1 LTRLA
6 AAVRGV
12 VWVLGALTL
21 VALLDRFSSYVE
33 LLTFFRVQYAALL
46 LVAVV
51 IALVVRLHRVA
62 LAAIVLAGVNLGI
75 VAPTWVSPRAESA
88 TSSGSLTL
96 LLLNLQSD
104 NDEQAVVARLIG
116 ETNPDVVAIGLRPK

>member
-12 VWVLGALTL
+12 VWFLGALTL
-21 VALLDRFSSYVE
+21 VALLDRFSPYFE

-46 LVAVV
+46 LVALV

-62 LAAIVLAGVNLGI
+62 LAAIVWGVKTRLAPARNGDYQAEREFFGT
-75 VAPTWVSPRAESA
+75 PHGRGSP
-88 TSSGSLTL
+88 L
-96 LLLNLQSD
+96 
-104 NDEQAVVARLIG
+104 
-116 ETNPDVVAIGLRPK
+116 

>member
-1 LTRLA
+1 ME
-6 AAVRGV
+6 
-12 VWVLGALTL
+12 WSWFLGALTL
-21 VALLDRFSSYVE
+21 VALLDRFSSYFE

-62 LAAIVLAGVNLGI
+62 LAAIVLAGVNLAI

-88 TSSGSLTL
+88 TRSGSLTL

-104 NDEQAVVARLIG
+104 NDDQAVVARLI
-116 ETNPDVVAIGLRPK
+116 VAGICARTSAHLSRPELM

>member
-12 VWVLGALTL
+12 VWFLGALTL
-21 VALLDRFSSYVE
+21 VALLDRFSPYFE

-46 LVAVV
+46 LVALV

-62 LAAIVLAGVNLGI
+62 LAAIVLAGVNLAI
-75 VAPTWVSPRAESA
+75 VAPTWVSPRVESA
-88 TSSGSLTL
+88 TRSGSLTL
-96 LLLNLQSD
+96 LLLNSSQTTTS
-104 NDEQAVVARLIG
+104 RLS
-116 ETNPDVVAIGLRPK
+116 

>member
-1 LTRLA
+1 M
-6 AAVRGV
+6 RGV

-62 LAAIVLAGVNLGI
+62 LAAIVLAG
-75 VAPTWVSPRAESA
+75 
-88 TSSGSLTL
+88 
-96 LLLNLQSD
+96 
-104 NDEQAVVARLIG
+104 
-116 ETNPDVVAIGLRPK
+116 